1 MYQTLIIF
9 CNRTEKT
16 IARYSS
22 AVATKEVIGTFH
34 VRGKDKQDRTRYL
47 DLSASLIQWEN
58 KSAILCFVRDVTEQV
73 QTRELLIQSEKML
86 SVGGLAAG
94 MAHEINN
101 PLAGMVQSAQVV
113 VNRLAPGLLANDK
126 TALDAGT
133 TMDAIKVYAEKR
145 GILRLLDNMLLA
157 GKNAAEIVDNMLSF
171 AQKPGLEKQSWDLS
185 AVLDKTLRL
194 VRTDFTLKDGYDFK
208 KINIRKQVEPG
219 VKKALCEESKIRQV
233 LLNLFKNAAQ
243 AMAEEEENKSPEI
256 NVCIF
261 QKEERC
267 CISVEDNGPGME
279 ETVRKRIFEPFYST
293 KETSAGTGLGLS
305 VSYFIVTE
313 DHEGQMD
320 VVSTP
325 GQGTK
330 FTICLPADQEKA

>member
-1 MYQTLIIF
+1 M
-9 CNRTEKT
+9 
-16 IARYSS
+16 
-22 AVATKEVIGTFH
+22 
-34 VRGKDKQDRTRYL
+34 
-47 DLSASLIQWEN
+47 SASLIQWEN

-145 GILRLLDNMLLA
+145 GILRLLDNMFLA
-157 GKNAAEIVDNMLSF
+157 GKNAPEIVDNMLSF
-171 AQKPGLEKQSWDLS
+171 AQKPGLEKQSWDFS